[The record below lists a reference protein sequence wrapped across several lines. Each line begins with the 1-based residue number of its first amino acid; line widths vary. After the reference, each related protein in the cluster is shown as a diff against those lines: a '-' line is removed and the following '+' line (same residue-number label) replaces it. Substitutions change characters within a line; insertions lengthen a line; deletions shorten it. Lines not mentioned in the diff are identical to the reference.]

1 MQPLIQSWRS
11 YLRSGRP
18 TWFAGLYIAFSW
30 VWIFLTDKLIE
41 HFSFTM
47 ATAMRW
53 GTVKDCFYIAIT
65 SGLIYAILRR
75 LNETNNNLETT
86 VASRTAALAASEE
99 ESRSREEWLRRL
111 VASLPDVS
119 WTSAEDGRTIFMSSN
134 VESIFG
140 YSPEELCNYGEAM
153 WVQTIH
159 PDDLQRV
166 GESYRALF
174 SRGERFDVEFRA
186 RCKDGH
192 FIWVHDRAFR
202 THTENGV
209 RFADGILSD
218 ITARKQAELARSES
232 EQRYRL
238 LFERNLA
245 GVFRAEVG
253 GKMLDCNPALVRM
266 LGYHSANELLG
277 RPSAEILYDSTE
289 QTTLLENLAMS
300 GAISNVE
307 IRLRRKDGALL
318 WGLHNVSLLASD
330 NGRAPC
336 IE

>member
-18 TWFAGLYIAFSW
+18 IWFAGLYAAFSC
-30 VWIFLTDKLIE
+30 VWIFLTDKLVSR
-41 HFSFTM
+41 FSLTVAA
-47 ATAMRW
+47 ATNLSIIK
-53 GTVKDCFYIAIT
+53 GFVYVAIT
-65 SGLIYAILRR
+65 SALIYAILRR
-75 LNETNNNLETT
+75 LAETNQNLENM
-86 VASRTAALAASEE
+86 VVSRTAALTASEE
-99 ESRSREEWLRRL
+99 ELRAREDWLRRL
-111 VASLPDVS
+111 LASLPDVS

-253 GKMLDCNPALVRM
+253 GKC
-266 LGYHSANELLG
+266 S
-277 RPSAEILYDSTE
+277 
-289 QTTLLENLAMS
+289 
-300 GAISNVE
+300 
-307 IRLRRKDGALL
+307 
-318 WGLHNVSLLASD
+318 
-330 NGRAPC
+330 
-336 IE
+336 